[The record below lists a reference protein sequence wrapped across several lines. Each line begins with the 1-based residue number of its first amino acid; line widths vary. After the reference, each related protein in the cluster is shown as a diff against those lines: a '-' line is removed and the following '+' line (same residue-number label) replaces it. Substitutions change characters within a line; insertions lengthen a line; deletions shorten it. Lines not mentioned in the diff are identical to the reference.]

1 MNTIYFDNSSTTPV
15 DQNLLDIFVEETK
28 MSWGNPSAVH
38 SVGQKARAK
47 LEEARLSCAN
57 LLGAG
62 VSEIYFC
69 GTATEANN
77 LAIMGVI
84 QERLKLQPDT
94 KPHVLISALEHASVT
109 EFDISSVCE
118 VELIDVDEN
127 GVVKLDEII
136 GKIRPQTC
144 LISMMKVSNEIGTIQ
159 PVEGISAMLK
169 EINVVRKQKDLS
181 PIYLHSDCVQAPLC
195 IELDVEKLGVDML
208 VLSGHKIYS
217 PKGVALLYVKKST
230 ELSKIIFGGG
240 QERGLRSGTQNVPA
254 IAVFT
259 QALIEAQKN
268 RESFLTHTGNLKNQ
282 IIEYI
287 NNNHPEIILNGI
299 KNQQAPHILHLTIP
313 NKKSDELVM
322 LFDLKGVCIS
332 SGSSCGSGALKETA
346 ISDLLHPD
354 RVGGEVRISL
364 GKQNTLEE
372 VVEFCKVLSEIIGG

>member
-1 MNTIYFDNSSTTPV
+1 MDTIYFDNASTTPV
-15 DQNLLDIFVEETK
+15 DSHLLELFVDETK
-28 MSWGNPSAVH
+28 EHWGNPSAIH
-38 SVGQKARAK
+38 SFGQKARAS
-47 LEEARLSCAN
+47 LETARLQCAN

-69 GTATEANN
+69 GSATEANN
-77 LAIMGVI
+77 LAIMGVV
-84 QERLKLQPDT
+84 QERLKLQPNI
-94 KPHVLISALEHASVT
+94 KPHLLISVLEHASVA
-109 EFDISSVCE
+109 EFVTSSACD

-144 LISMMKVSNEIGTIQ
+144 LISAMKVSNEIGTIQ
-159 PVEGISAMLK
+159 PVEEICLMLK
-169 EINVVRKQKDLS
+169 MVNATRKEEGLL
-181 PIYLHSDCVQAPLC
+181 PLYLHSDCVQTPLFV
-195 IELDVEKLGVDML
+195 ELDVEKLGVDMM
-208 VLSGHKIYS
+208 VVSGHKIYS

-230 ELSKIIFGGG
+230 ELSRIIFGGG

-254 IAVFT
+254 IRVFT

-268 RESFLTHTGNLKNQ
+268 RESFIMHTRNLKNR

-287 NNNHPEIILNGI
+287 NKNHPEIILNGGE
-299 KNQQAPHILHLTIP
+299 KLQAPHILHLTIP

-322 LFDLKGVCIS
+322 LFDLKGICVS
-332 SGSSCGSGALKETA
+332 SGSSCSSGALKETS
-346 ISDLLHPD
+346 IGDLLHSD

-372 VVEFCKVLSEIIGG
+372 VEKFCKILSEIIGG